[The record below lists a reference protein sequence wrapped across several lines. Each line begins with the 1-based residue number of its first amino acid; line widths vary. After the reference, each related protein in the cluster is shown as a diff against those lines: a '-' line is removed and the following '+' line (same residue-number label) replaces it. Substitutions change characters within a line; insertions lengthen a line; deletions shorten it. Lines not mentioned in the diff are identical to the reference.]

1 MRGHDFMTA
10 KRPIRCPNCDLSEQD
25 GLRVEIEDD
34 VTVIYCDACGYGYGD
49 EDDDENVNYA
59 EDEE

>member
-1 MRGHDFMTA
+1 MTA

-49 EDDDENVNYA
+49 EDDDENVYYA